1 MSQIASLVV
10 ALLLCSPLAAQVTAT
25 IEGPAERRPGVLVI
39 LDASQ
44 SKAQK
49 LKWVMI
55 GAPPDAFFTFEDGRK
70 CVFSWDIPG
79 EYRFVLIAAGPDKDG
94 QLGIAIAEKT
104 VKLVGPAPIPPN
116 PTPGPGPTPTPG
128 PVTSGKKTAVILR
141 ETADQTP
148 EMARMV
154 VSLRTGPTQSYLSS
168 KGHQL
173 LILDK
178 DSKDENGQVPATL
191 ARVQQAT
198 AGKPLPQLV
207 ILDQATGAVQSVEP
221 LGSNPD
227 FVVELIKR
235 TGG

>member
-1 MSQIASLVV
+1 MHRLASLVV

-44 SKAQK
+44 SKAQE

-55 GAPPDAFFTFEDGRK
+55 GAPSDAFFTFEGGKK

-79 EYRFVLIAAGPDKDG
+79 DYRFILVAAGPDAQGK
-94 QLGIAIAEKT
+94 LGIAIAEKT
-104 VKLVGPAPIPPN
+104 VKLIGPAPPPN
-116 PTPGPGPTPTPG
+116 PTPGPGPTPNPG

-154 VSLRTGPTQSYLSS
+154 VALRTGPTQSYLTS

-178 DSKDENGQVPATL
+178 DSKDENGQAPATL
-191 ARVQQAT
+191 AKVQQAI

-207 ILDQATGAVQSVEP
+207 ILDQATGAVQYAEQ

-227 FVVELIKR
+227 TVVEIIKR

>member
-1 MSQIASLVV
+1 MSRIASLMV
-10 ALLLCSPLAAQVTAT
+10 ALLLCSPLAAQVTAK
-25 IEGPAERRPGVLVI
+25 IDGPTETEPGNLVVLSVG
-39 LDASQ
+39 D
-44 SKAQK
+44 SKADVF
-49 LKWVMI
+49 KWVLI
-55 GAPPDAFFTFEDGRK
+55 GAPPSSFAPFDGGRS
-70 CVFSWDIPG
+70 CVFARGIPG
-79 EYRFVLIAAGPDKDG
+79 EYRFVLIAGGAGTDG
-94 QLGIAIAEKT
+94 KLAVAVAEKT
-104 VKLVGPAPIPPN
+104 LVVRGALPPPN

-128 PVTSGKKTAVILR
+128 PVTNGRKTAVILR

-154 VSLRTGPTQSYLSS
+154 VALRTGPTQSYLSS

-178 DSKDENGQVPATL
+178 DSKDENGQTPETL
-191 ARVQQAT
+191 AKVQQAT